1 MHAAEIYLRNP
12 QNPPSLHVVIDGKKR
27 RLFINREYGQI
38 GIIAPRKKTHGYI
51 FGQWEAIEK
60 IIYPTDEAENAREKE
75 IALTRKFKKLASKAS
90 FTNPY
95 IRKVLAADENKTPY
109 ENYLTCGTKIDGE
122 VISFKALE
130 RWCGT
135 YIIENVKRAIIE
147 RRPYKTGQF
156 DFRGYDG
163 SISVEYC
170 SENDDEALPGDIRA
184 FLSKEFRGTGNGY
197 YYLLI
202 NDDNFIGY
210 DID

>member
-1 MHAAEIYLRNP
+1 MHEAEAYLRSP
-12 QNPPSLHVVIDGKKR
+12 QNPSSLYVIIEGKKR
-27 RLFINREYGQI
+27 RLFINKEYGQI

-60 IIYPTDEAENAREKE
+60 IIYPKDEAENAREKE

-109 ENYLTCGTKIDGE
+109 ENHLTCGTKIDGE

-135 YIIENVKRAIIE
+135 YMIENVKRAIKE
-147 RRPYKTGQF
+147 RTPYKTGQF

-170 SENDDEALPGDIRA
+170 SKNDDEALPGDIRA

-202 NDDNFIGY
+202 NDENFIGY

>member
-1 MHAAEIYLRNP
+1 MHEAKRYLLDP
-12 QNPPSLHVVIDGKKR
+12 SNPPSLNVVIAGKKR
-27 RLFINREYGQI
+27 RLFINRPDQI
-38 GIIAPRKKTHGYI
+38 GIIAPGKKTHGYV
-51 FGQWEAIEK
+51 FDQWDTIEK
-60 IIYPTDEAENAREKE
+60 IIYPKNAAEDARAKE
-75 IALTRKFKKLASKAS
+75 IAMTKKFKRLAAKAG

-95 IRKVLAADENKTPY
+95 IRKVLAADETKTPY
-109 ENYLTCGTKIDGE
+109 ENRLTCGTKIDGE
-122 VISFKALE
+122 VITLKALE

-135 YIIENVKRAIIE
+135 YEIENVRKAIKE
-147 RRPYKTGQF
+147 RKPYRTGHF

-170 SENDDEALPGDIRA
+170 SKDDTEAQPGDIRA

-202 NDDNFIGY
+202 NEDSFIGY